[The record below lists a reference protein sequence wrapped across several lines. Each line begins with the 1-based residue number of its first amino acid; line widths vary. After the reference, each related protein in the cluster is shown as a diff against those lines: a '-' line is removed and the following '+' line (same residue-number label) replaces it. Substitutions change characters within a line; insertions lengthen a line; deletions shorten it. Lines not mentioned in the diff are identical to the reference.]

1 MDGSGSIGPC
11 EFGNGKKAM
20 QSLMEYNQPGV
31 DAKYAMVTF
40 GWNARRDFN
49 FLTRS
54 DAAARMRGVTFPSG
68 NTNTQGGL
76 AEAFNL
82 LNTGKNCRASRGII

>member
-1 MDGSGSIGPC
+1 MDGSGSIRSC

-20 QSLMEYNQPGV
+20 QSLVEYNQPGV

-40 GWNARRDFN
+40 ASNVRRDFN

-54 DAAARMRGVTFPSG
+54 DAATRISGVTFPSG
-68 NTNTQGGL
+68 GTNTQAGL
-76 AEAFNL
+76 AEAFDL
-82 LNTGKNCRASRGII
+82 FDTGKSCSAYVKKF